1 MDLLTLYFR
10 YSILPA
16 LSLDGILHLEVL
28 DHSFSGKEFQ
38 DFVSGVLDR
47 MQPWP
52 LPNSVLIMDNASIH
66 KVPGIREMVEERYV
80 SIYSTQIILIFL
92 KSGMRLL
99 YLPSYSPDLN
109 PIEEAFSAIKAWL
122 RSNHDYV
129 LGETEGPDCD
139 PYSLIWE
146 AVYAVVTS
154 EKAYGWY
161 KHSEYIA

>member
-1 MDLLTLYFR
+1 
-10 YSILPA
+10 
-16 LSLDGILHLEVL
+16 
-28 DHSFSGKEFQ
+28 
-38 DFVSGVLDR
+38 

-66 KVPGIREMVEERYV
+66 KVPGIREMVEEWYV

-122 RSNHDYV
+122 RSNRDYV

-161 KHSEYIA
+161 KHSKYIA